1 MIYSAFR
8 PSDDACVYGYLIPA
22 NYFFL
27 NELKQLPQTTEIAT
41 LVRDISQGIQNFGTV
56 DGKLAYEV
64 DGLGNHL
71 LIDDANTPS
80 LLSLS
85 YLGVI
90 EHDNPIYV
98 KTREFVLSESNPY
111 FFSGLIASGIG
122 SQHTPKNHIWPI
134 AIAMEALSKSNVAE
148 LDQYLLLLE
157 STDNGTSFMHE
168 SFHMDDPSIF
178 TRDWFSWADATY
190 LELVVKSVEY
200 GY

>member
-1 MIYSAFR
+1 
-8 PSDDACVYGYLIPA
+8 VYGYLIPA

-90 EHDNPIYV
+90 ERDNSIYV

-122 SQHTPKNHIWPI
+122 SQHTPKDHIWPI
-134 AIAMEALSKSNVAE
+134 AIAMEAHRKVTLPSSINISCCSKVLITGPALCTNLSIWMI
-148 LDQYLLLLE
+148 LQYSRE
-157 STDNGTSFMHE
+157 IGFRGQMPHT
-168 SFHMDDPSIF
+168 
-178 TRDWFSWADATY
+178 
-190 LELVVKSVEY
+190 
-200 GY
+200 